1 MNTEANNPLY
11 NDLEEL
17 EMTLACAEKVKFHL
31 NRLILQESKIK
42 YVNNLQV
49 LDDMIGSFE
58 IQYGV
63 AV

>member
-1 MNTEANNPLY
+1 MNTAANDALY

-31 NRLILQESKIK
+31 TRLILQESKVK

-49 LDDMIGSFE
+49 LDEMIDSFE
-58 IQYGV
+58 IRYGV

>member
-1 MNTEANNPLY
+1 MNTTAESALY

-17 EMTLACAEKVKFHL
+17 EMTLECAEKVKFHL
-31 NRLILQESKIK
+31 TRLILQESKVK

-49 LDDMIGSFE
+49 LNEMIGSFE